1 MRKHAPIIIFAFN
14 RLETLKRCV
23 TSLQKNTEAKDSDL
37 FVFVDG
43 VRPNIQG
50 EQEKIKSVREY
61 VKTITGF
68 RSLHYDFAKENQGL
82 GNSIISGR
90 SRALLPSSP
99 LRTVHES
106 FPSYGSSFSK
116 PLFVCRDR
124 LKLLLVSI

>member
-82 GNSIISGR
+82 GNRSEERRVGKECLRLCR
-90 SRALLPSSP
+90 SRWSP
-99 LRTVHES
+99 YH
-106 FPSYGSSFSK
+106 
-116 PLFVCRDR
+116 
-124 LKLLLVSI
+124 

>member
-1 MRKHAPIIIFAFN
+1 MRSITTFD
-14 RLETLKRCV
+14 
-23 TSLQKNTEAKDSDL
+23 LQYAHR
-37 FVFVDG
+37 F
-43 VRPNIQG
+43 
-50 EQEKIKSVREY
+50 Y
-61 VKTITGF
+61 
-68 RSLHYDFAKENQGL
+68 GL
-82 GNSIISGR
+82 SGR

>member
-50 EQEKIKSVREY
+50 EQ
-61 VKTITGF
+61 
-68 RSLHYDFAKENQGL
+68 SL
-82 GNSIISGR
+82 
-90 SRALLPSSP
+90 
-99 LRTVHES
+99 
-106 FPSYGSSFSK
+106 
-116 PLFVCRDR
+116 
-124 LKLLLVSI
+124 

>member
-68 RSLHYDFAKENQGL
+68 VPY
-82 GNSIISGR
+82 IMISRKRTKGWEIL
-90 SRALLPSSP
+90 SSMEYLQSSTNTAQLL
-99 LRTVHES
+99 
-106 FPSYGSSFSK
+106 
-116 PLFVCRDR
+116 
-124 LKLLLVSI
+124 